1 MQMKNGKKKEDFLI
15 FSFHLLIVFLLLVNG
30 GLGNT
35 VQIPLAAL
43 GDAAATLVLVVLEDI
58 DLLEGLEDL
67 TVDGA
72 RGVDVVGGTVA
83 AVLGRAMDLAQ
94 TVDTDGLAEVD
105 VTGDGGSADVVPI

>member
-1 MQMKNGKKKEDFLI
+1 M
-15 FSFHLLIVFLLLVNG
+15 
-30 GLGNT
+30 
-35 VQIPLAAL
+35 
-43 GDAAATLVLVVLEDI
+43 LEDI

-83 AVLGRAMDLAQ
+83 AVLGRAVDAAE

-105 VTGDGGSADVVPI
+105 VTGDGGSADVVPSSVALDVVRFRRFGCLVVRTSRHPGEEARSRQRS